1 MMASNS
7 YLKTFLRLLKT
18 AAWVVLG
25 IFVAVGL
32 IGWFGGWRTASPY
45 SQTFT
50 LIGAIALFLAALA
63 LVLGRGWGMQRGFY
77 GHWYWPSGLRQSEE
91 TVKREMKRPLSEAD
105 FTFFAVMVIIGI
117 VSIGVGVLV
126 SAIWG

>member
-1 MMASNS
+1 MASNS

-63 LVLGRGWGMQRGFY
+63 LVLGRGGGC
-77 GHWYWPSGLRQSEE
+77 SGAFTATGTGLVVSGR
-91 TVKREMKRPLSEAD
+91 VKRP
-105 FTFFAVMVIIGI
+105 
-117 VSIGVGVLV
+117 
-126 SAIWG
+126 